1 MNLEK
6 KKVKIPWMKV
16 FLQGYRGGIPWIAGG
31 TIKGLQTLIDRDFY
45 GPNGMEWDE
54 MGKELP
60 SFGLF
65 LVGFATCFAIF
76 GMVYTF
82 FSFREW
88 PRFALLLVLTSSLY
102 LTVCSFAICMGV
114 GSALGVFAV
123 ATGKE
128 SPSTLGLLLIS
139 LPLAWYGGKASW
151 HLIVNYPKTIQWCRE
166 STKLHETVDELQ
178 KKVEKGLNG

>member
-1 MNLEK
+1 MNWEK
-6 KKVKIPWMKV
+6 KKAKIPWLKV

-31 TIKGLQTLIDRDFY
+31 TIIGLPTLIYSDFY
-45 GPNGMEWDE
+45 GPNGMEWEE

-65 LVGFATCFAIF
+65 LVGFATCFAIL

-88 PRFALLLVLTSSLY
+88 PRFALVLALTSSLY
-102 LTVCSFAICMGV
+102 LAICSFAVCMGV
-114 GSALGVFAV
+114 GSVWGVFDV

-178 KKVEKGLNG
+178 KKVDKGLNR

>member
-16 FLQGYRGGIPWIAGG
+16 FLQGSRGGIPWIAGG
-31 TIKGLQTLIDRDFY
+31 TIKGLQTLIDRAFY
-45 GPNGMEWDE
+45 GPNGMEWEE

-114 GSALGVFAV
+114 GSALGVFDV

-128 SPSTLGLLLIS
+128 KSLDARTLADFSTLGLVWGQS
-139 LPLAWYGGKASW
+139 QLALDCQLSQNHPMVQRIDQTA
-151 HLIVNYPKTIQWCRE
+151 
-166 STKLHETVDELQ
+166 
-178 KKVEKGLNG
+178 